1 MLIHLIR
8 HGHAGDRSAWEGDD
22 AGRPLTAKGQRQ
34 AEAIATALAAEPIT
48 VVWSSYYV
56 RCQETV
62 TPLAQQ
68 RGLPVVDHLDL
79 AEGAYGTDALDALL
93 AEAAAGRVVAACS
106 HGDVIPDLVR
116 AAVRRGATLDGSADP
131 RKGSRYV
138 LRVADGAVTHITH
151 HQRPEV

>member
-22 AGRPLTAKGQRQ
+22 AARPLTDKGQRQ
-34 AEAIATALAAEPIT
+34 AEAIAVALASEPIT
-48 VVWSSYYV
+48 VVWSSPYV

-62 TPLAQQ
+62 TPMAQQ

-93 AEAAAGRVVAACS
+93 AEAAAGRMVAACS
-106 HGDVIPDLVR
+106 HGDVIPELVG
-116 AAVRRGATLDGSADP
+116 AAVRRGATLDGPADP
-131 RKGSRYV
+131 KKGARYV
-138 LRVADGAVTHITH
+138 LHVVDGTVTHITH
-151 HQRPEV
+151 HPRPEV